1 MPGKK
6 YTLSSG
12 KELYVFDD
20 MLPLQSRDY
29 MYDMLSKSNF
39 NIGWRDGNT
48 QEARLHSFLHSVYSA
63 QDDENMGL
71 LNFYRNSEIAELI
84 QGLQV
89 KKSIVNLSVASD
101 VHFVHAHPEKLV
113 VLYYA
118 NLVWEPHWYGET
130 VFFSEDLK
138 SIELALQYTP
148 GRIIAFDASIP
159 HAIRPQSIA
168 AEKHRFTHAMVF
180 D

>member
-1 MPGKK
+1 MQGKK

-29 MYDMLSKSNF
+29 LYDFVSKSNYI
-39 NIGWRDGNT
+39 IGWMDGNT
-48 QEARLHSFLHSVYSA
+48 QEARNHSFLHSPYS
-63 QDDENMGL
+63 DEDNAKAGL
-71 LNFYRNSEIAELI
+71 LEFYKTSEIAELI
-84 QGLQV
+84 AGLSV
-89 KKSIVNLSVASD
+89 VKSIVNLSVASD

-138 SIELALQYTP
+138 NIELALPYTP

-168 AEKHRFTHAMVF
+168 AEKHRFTYTMVF

>member
-1 MPGKK
+1 MSGKK

-29 MYDMLSKSNF
+29 LYDFVSSSKF
-39 NIGWRDGNT
+39 VLGWMDGNT
-48 QEARLHSFLHSVYSA
+48 QEARNHSFLHSNFS
-63 QDDENMGL
+63 DEDNSNAGL
-71 LNFYRNSEIAELI
+71 LDFYRTSEIAELI
-84 QGLQV
+84 AGLSLT
-89 KKSIVNLSVASD
+89 KSVVNLSVASD

-138 SIELALQYTP
+138 NIELALPYTP

-168 AEKHRFTHAMVF
+168 AEKHRFTYTMVF

>member
-1 MPGKK
+1 MQGKK

-12 KELYVFDD
+12 KEIYVFDD

-29 MYDMLSKSNF
+29 LYDFLSKSKYVL
-39 NIGWRDGNT
+39 GWMDGNT
-48 QEARLHSFLHSVYSA
+48 QEARNHSFLHSNYS
-63 QDDENMGL
+63 DEDNANAGL
-71 LNFYRNSEIAELI
+71 LEFYKTSEIAELI
-84 QGLQV
+84 AGLSVV
-89 KKSIVNLSVASD
+89 KSVVNLSVASD

-138 SIELALQYTP
+138 NIELALPYTP

-168 AEKHRFTHAMVF
+168 AEKHRFTYTMVF